1 MNKQIKNIH
10 FGGIGGCGISALAQI
25 ALRHGYRVTGSDI
38 AASQYTR
45 KLQSLGI
52 PIFFGHREEN
62 IKGADLIVNSAA
74 IEMSN
79 PEVRAARKLGIPI
92 VKHSQFLG
100 QLMKH
105 EFGICV
111 AGTHGKT
118 TTDALIGLCLV
129 EAGLDPTIEIG
140 GSVSELQGNVRVG
153 KSQYFVAES
162 CEFNHSFLNLFPRI
176 GIVLNIEE
184 DHPDYYPNLETL
196 KKAFVDFL
204 DLVPAEGSIILRNES
219 EAAREVLAKTKS
231 AAQKVTVGFNKTS
244 DWWAENVDLKRN
256 KTDFE
261 AFFRGKSVGNFRLS
275 ILGRLNVQN
284 ALVALAVLKILDVDL
299 ENARAVFKKFHGVD
313 RRFEVVYKNNFEVV
327 SDYAHHPAQIRA
339 TIEAAKQQTYRRLVV
354 VFQPHT
360 YSRTQYL
367 FNEFIHAFDGADRLL
382 IAETYLPAG
391 RHEKILPQSSSLVLA
406 EKIGELQ
413 AGVEY
418 TGNLTQTVKQLESIL
433 QKGDLV
439 LIVGAGDIYQ
449 IADSVKRIKI

>member
-153 KSQYFVAES
+153 KSQYFVVES
-162 CEFNHSFLNLFPRI
+162 CEFDHSFLNLFPRI

-204 DLVPAEGSIILRNES
+204 DLVPAE
-219 EAAREVLAKTKS
+219 
-231 AAQKVTVGFNKTS
+231 
-244 DWWAENVDLKRN
+244 DL
-256 KTDFE
+256 
-261 AFFRGKSVGNFRLS
+261 
-275 ILGRLNVQN
+275 
-284 ALVALAVLKILDVDL
+284 
-299 ENARAVFKKFHGVD
+299 
-313 RRFEVVYKNNFEVV
+313 
-327 SDYAHHPAQIRA
+327 
-339 TIEAAKQQTYRRLVV
+339 
-354 VFQPHT
+354 
-360 YSRTQYL
+360 
-367 FNEFIHAFDGADRLL
+367 
-382 IAETYLPAG
+382 
-391 RHEKILPQSSSLVLA
+391 
-406 EKIGELQ
+406 
-413 AGVEY
+413 
-418 TGNLTQTVKQLESIL
+418 
-433 QKGDLV
+433 
-439 LIVGAGDIYQ
+439 
-449 IADSVKRIKI
+449 

>member
-1 MNKQIKNIH
+1 
-10 FGGIGGCGISALAQI
+10 
-25 ALRHGYRVTGSDI
+25 
-38 AASQYTR
+38 
-45 KLQSLGI
+45 
-52 PIFFGHREEN
+52 
-62 IKGADLIVNSAA
+62 
-74 IEMSN
+74 
-79 PEVRAARKLGIPI
+79 
-92 VKHSQFLG
+92 
-100 QLMKH
+100 
-105 EFGICV
+105 
-111 AGTHGKT
+111 
-118 TTDALIGLCLV
+118 
-129 EAGLDPTIEIG
+129 
-140 GSVSELQGNVRVG
+140 
-153 KSQYFVAES
+153 
-162 CEFNHSFLNLFPRI
+162 
-176 GIVLNIEE
+176 
-184 DHPDYYPNLETL
+184 
-196 KKAFVDFL
+196 
-204 DLVPAEGSIILRNES
+204 
-219 EAAREVLAKTKS
+219 LAKTKS